1 MIHRYFLIVIILILS
16 EFSCAQLMEQKQYY
30 DENKA
35 EVNISNNDPS
45 LNGPYI
51 TYYENGQ
58 LKVLGLY
65 QNNEADS
72 S

>member
-1 MIHRYFLIVIILILS
+1 
-16 EFSCAQLMEQKQYY
+16 MEQKQYY